1 MTASKMRT
9 RRGFTLIELLVVIAI
24 IAILIGL
31 LLPAVQ
37 KVRAAAARTSSQNN
51 LKQLGLA
58 MHSLHDTNGKL
69 PPMFGGYSVGSTRGT
84 VFYHMLPYI
93 EQDNVYRMG
102 PDAARSIAIK
112 TLLAPQD
119 TQIGNGTFNLDA
131 SYSGTSTGLGQGSWV
146 ASGATCSPY
155 AGSIFTA
162 TNTTWGLNSYA
173 ANWQF
178 FGDTPV
184 AFSKATDGLSKTTMF
199 AEKYS
204 KSYRPAGTPRWGANL
219 WGYGVAPPPVGYT
232 VTGIT
237 PAEHNYASGL
247 WSRMGFVNFAGAN
260 AGWDGDPTELWQCSC
275 HKKPEF
281 APSVVNVHPLKCQ
294 GYEQIINVCMGDGS
308 VITLNSSISDANF
321 FVANT
326 PNRGDISSDS
336 QVP

>member
-9 RRGFTLIELLVVIAI
+9 RKGFTLIELLVVIAI

-69 PPMFGGYSVGSTRGT
+69 PPMFGGYSVGSTQGT

-112 TLLAPQD
+112 TLIAPQD

-131 SYSGTSTGLGQGSWV
+131 SYSGASTALGQGSWV

-199 AEKYS
+199 
-204 KSYRPAGTPRWGANL
+204 
-219 WGYGVAPPPVGYT
+219 
-232 VTGIT
+232 
-237 PAEHNYASGL
+237 
-247 WSRMGFVNFAGAN
+247 M
-260 AGWDGDPTELWQCSC
+260 
-275 HKKPEF
+275 
-281 APSVVNVHPLKCQ
+281 
-294 GYEQIINVCMGDGS
+294 
-308 VITLNSSISDANF
+308 
-321 FVANT
+321 
-326 PNRGDISSDS
+326 
-336 QVP
+336 